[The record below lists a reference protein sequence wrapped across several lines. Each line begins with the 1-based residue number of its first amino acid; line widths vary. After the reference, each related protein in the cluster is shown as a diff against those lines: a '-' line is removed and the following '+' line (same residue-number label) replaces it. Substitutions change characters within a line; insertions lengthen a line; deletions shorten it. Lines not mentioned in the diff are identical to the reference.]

1 MIIKAN
7 SGNTVGYYTYYLNT
21 PEVKELVLNGKYFTN
36 KQFKEGEVI
45 MTYGFN
51 IFTKVELDIN
61 EIAKDINLDKNKILV
76 IENNDDWSRYNDNFI
91 LLIEYNGIL
100 NKGDS
105 DKYIGCRYYDASTDD
120 ESIYIKFKN
129 LDKKEI
135 IIDME

>member
-21 PEVKELVLNGKYFTN
+21 SEVKELVLNGKYFTN

-61 EIAKDINLDKNKILV
+61 EIAKDINLDK
-76 IENNDDWSRYNDNFI
+76 
-91 LLIEYNGIL
+91 
-100 NKGDS
+100 
-105 DKYIGCRYYDASTDD
+105 
-120 ESIYIKFKN
+120 
-129 LDKKEI
+129 KEI

>member
-1 MIIKAN
+1 
-7 SGNTVGYYTYYLNT
+7 
-21 PEVKELVLNGKYFTN
+21 
-36 KQFKEGEVI
+36 